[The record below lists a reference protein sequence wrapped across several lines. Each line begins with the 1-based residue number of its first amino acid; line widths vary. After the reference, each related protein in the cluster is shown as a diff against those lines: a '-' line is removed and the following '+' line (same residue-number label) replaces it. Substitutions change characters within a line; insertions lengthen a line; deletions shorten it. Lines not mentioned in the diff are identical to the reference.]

1 MVRGAHLVHLALPGS
16 QESLE
21 FLGSQVGLGQQGKQE
36 GQERGEKGERKEN
49 AGNRAEMAIPAFL
62 DHLVLL
68 APRWP
73 LKS

>member
-1 MVRGAHLVHLALPGS
+1 MRGAHLVHLALLGNR
-16 QESLE
+16 ESPE
-21 FLGSQVGLGQQGKQE
+21 FPGSQVGLGLQGKQE
-36 GQERGEKGERKEN
+36 GQERGEKGERKES

-62 DHLVLL
+62 DHLALL